1 MIPGLN
7 PAKMN
12 AMMKQMGI
20 SQEEIDS
27 SRVIIER
34 DDGSKIVIDEPSVVK
49 VNMQGQESFQITG
62 NISKVESEEEGFSE
76 EDISMIMEKTG
87 KSIELVKESLEKTGD
102 IAESVVD
109 LSDWFLIIFL
119 MTFCNFGIY
128 KILVV
133 RLWWNHLIFAI

>member
-109 LSDWFLIIFL
+109 LSD
-119 MTFCNFGIY
+119 
-128 KILVV
+128 
-133 RLWWNHLIFAI
+133 